1 LAPYLAHTA
10 SISNDVLPYLGTFYC
25 GSILALTFYGGV
37 FSALPAY
44 IADLFG
50 QKHAGAIHGKL
61 LTAWAA
67 SAIVGPMGLGYMR
80 SYSISNAI
88 EDLLNKI
95 EVSDSSIS
103 SGSSAAAA
111 TTTKFEQTFG
121 CTIQDTDT
129 IQRLIDAKTITIGR
143 LIELMPEGTV
153 DPTPFIYDTTCYA
166 AAGLMGIGLLA
177 NLAIRPLDYV
187 KIVDEL
193 NNNNKI

>member
-95 EVSDSSIS
+95 
-103 SGSSAAAA
+103 SSAAAA

-129 IQRLIDAKTITIGR
+129 TID
-143 LIELMPEGTV
+143 
-153 DPTPFIYDTTCYA
+153 
-166 AAGLMGIGLLA
+166 
-177 NLAIRPLDYV
+177 
-187 KIVDEL
+187 
-193 NNNNKI
+193 

>member
-67 SAIVGPMGLGYMR
+67 SAVVGPMGLGYMR

-129 IQRLIDAKTITIGR
+129 TID
-143 LIELMPEGTV
+143 
-153 DPTPFIYDTTCYA
+153 
-166 AAGLMGIGLLA
+166 
-177 NLAIRPLDYV
+177 
-187 KIVDEL
+187 
-193 NNNNKI
+193 